1 MPFSALSVF
10 GLAFAGLS
18 FAQNTMVSLFV
29 PGADTQPL
37 IGAVVGSDASATTY
51 AIRCIDDNTCGFP
64 GGLTLTEGP
73 STAVYTISEAAEFTG
88 IFDCSLAGTS
98 SAVCVQPN
106 GGSGANDP
114 GTSTVT
120 LTGTDYT
127 SMPVTIVSADA
138 LTTGNSGSELDPTPT
153 GSGTATASGTGIK
166 SGPTTVGSVTPTMT
180 SSMASGSGNV
190 APQSGST
197 TSSSHAGGPAITGNA
212 MLVMGGAAVAMAV
225 LG

>member
-1 MPFSALSVF
+1 MKTLS
-10 GLAFAGLS
+10 S
-18 FAQNTMVSLFV
+18 
-29 PGADTQPL
+29 
-37 IGAVVGSDASATTY
+37 
-51 AIRCIDDNTCGFP
+51 
-64 GGLTLTEGP
+64 
-73 STAVYTISEAAEFTG
+73 TG

-98 SAVCVQPN
+98 SAVCVQSN

-114 GTSTVT
+114 GSSMVT
-120 LTGTDYT
+120 FTGTDYT

-153 GSGTATASGTGIK
+153 GSGTATTSGTGIK
-166 SGPTTVGSVTPTMT
+166 SGPTTIGSVTPTMT

-190 APQSGST
+190 ASQSGST